1 MAVEAVAEIEE
12 GEAAEAQPAKRGIPR
27 KLLIIGAAGLI
38 VLLLA
43 GAGLYFFV
51 FAGRNAEEAA
61 RAAAAAAVP
70 ETFIFNL
77 PTMTVNLNDDG
88 AEGDSFMKLTI
99 ALEVADERMMEQ
111 IQPRMAKVIDA
122 FQVYLRELRKSD
134 LEGSAGIYRLK
145 EELRRRVNVAIFP
158 AQVDSILFKEIL
170 VQ

>member
-1 MAVEAVAEIEE
+1 MAVEAEAEVEDD
-12 GEAAEAQPAKRGIPR
+12 EAAEAQPAKRGIPK
-27 KLLIIGAAGLI
+27 KLLIFAGAGLV

-61 RAAAAAAVP
+61 RVAAAAVP

-77 PTMTVNLNDDG
+77 PPMTVNLNDDG

-99 ALEVADERMMEQ
+99 ALEVADENVMRE
-111 IQPRMAKVIDA
+111 IQPRMAKVVDA

-145 EELRRRVNVAIFP
+145 EELRRRVNLAIFP
-158 AQVDSILFKEIL
+158 AHVEGILFKEIL